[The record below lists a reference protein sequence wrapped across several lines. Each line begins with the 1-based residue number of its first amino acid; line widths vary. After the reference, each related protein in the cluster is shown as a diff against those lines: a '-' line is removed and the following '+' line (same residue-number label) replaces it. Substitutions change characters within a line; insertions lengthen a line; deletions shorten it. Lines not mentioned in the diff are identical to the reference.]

1 MVREKAD
8 TFSAR
13 TLSVL
18 GHVKGF
24 RPHPM
29 AWAVMEGFKQ
39 RRTASN
45 LTFFFFFFTSFLQLR
60 CVPWIAEKVEQG
72 WAEAMVPKS
81 CNMVVVGVGRSG
93 G

>member
-45 LTFFFFFFTSFLQLR
+45 LTFFFFFFYKFSSIKMCTMDCRESR
-60 CVPWIAEKVEQG
+60 TR
-72 WAEAMVPKS
+72 
-81 CNMVVVGVGRSG
+81 VGRG
-93 G
+93 DGT